1 LNEQPWLRIF
11 LKKKNRVKLIQKKLF
26 DWKIETT
33 YNWECFSSLSEKN
46 HHKSQSTT
54 ISLGKVV
61 YGKGIVKNNE
71 RHRAAKQ
78 KTWTYNKKKYI
89 LAIQGISFRAK
100 RSLQNQT
107 TNIK

>member
-61 YGKGIVKNNE
+61 YGKGRVKNNE

-78 KTWTYNKKKYI
+78 KTWTYIKKKNT
-89 LAIQGISFRAK
+89 S
-100 RSLQNQT
+100 SLSRESHLGQKDLYK
-107 TNIK
+107 IKQQI

>member
-1 LNEQPWLRIF
+1 MKLFFIYKKVQFEWTALIENF
-11 LKKKNRVKLIQKKLF
+11 FKKKNRVKLIQKKLF

-61 YGKGIVKNNE
+61 YGKGRVKNNE

-78 KTWTYNKKKYI
+78 KTWTYIKKKIHPRYPGNLI
-89 LAIQGISFRAK
+89 
-100 RSLQNQT
+100 
-107 TNIK
+107 